1 MLKVP
6 FGRMGNK
13 TPILHELLELIPE
26 HDLYVEAFT
35 GSGALFFN
43 KEPVKSILNDTDGD
57 VVYRLKLLKK
67 VPLFENPHE
76 TYTIPEIKKLFDKPI
91 HTLEDAVIHE
101 KIKSQA
107 GFSGKPITDSSQIYQ
122 SYNPYSV
129 ADNLPEYKKLLS
141 RATITQKDYKYIL
154 KKYDSPTTF
163 FFLDPPYEITDK
175 KSYKNTI
182 INYEELRDVL
192 RTLKG
197 WFLLTLNDSPYIR
210 KVFKEF
216 NIQKIQ
222 VQSGLNN
229 RVGNKP
235 FRAELI
241 IRNYS

>member
-6 FGRMGNK
+6 FGRRGNK
-13 TPILHELLELIPE
+13 TRIVPELLELIPE

-43 KEPVKSILNDTDGD
+43 KEPVKSILNDTDED

-67 VPLFENPHE
+67 VPLFENPHKK
-76 TYTIPEIKKLFDKPI
+76 YTIDEMKKLFDTPI
-91 HTLEDAVIHE
+91 RSLKDAVIHE
-101 KIKSQA
+101 KIKSRA
-107 GFSGKPITDSSQIYQ
+107 GFSTIPITNSSQIHQ
-122 SYNPYSV
+122 ALNPYIV
-129 ADNLPEYKKLLS
+129 ADHLPEYKKLLS
-141 RATITQKDYKYIL
+141 HATITQKDYKYIL

-163 FFLDPPYEITDK
+163 FFIDPPYEITDK
-175 KSYKNTI
+175 RAYKNII

-216 NIQKIQ
+216 NIQKTQIQ
-222 VQSGLNN
+222 TGLSHRVSGEPS
-229 RVGNKP
+229 RT
-235 FRAELI
+235 ELI